1 LEKALQTKILIEAGN
16 SLEEA
21 LNKSGINHPLQK
33 ANISNILKNLSK
45 EEMVKL
51 LSNLYNLEVAQKI
64 YYQDVNETSKEFI
77 LNFVRS

>member
-1 LEKALQTKILIEAGN
+1 MEAGN

-21 LNKSGINHPLQK
+21 LNKAGINHPLQK
-33 ANISNILKNLSK
+33 ANISNILKNLSNK

-51 LSNLYNLEVAQKI
+51 LDNLYNLEVAQKI
-64 YYQDVNETSKEFI
+64 YYQDINETSKEFI